1 MSSHSPNYVTISHLL
16 KCIQFALS
24 PWLLLSVSFPSLS
37 WGRCSAAGHTFACL
51 TKLPSPASHSSF
63 LPYSLGELEWV
74 SLLLFLFF
82 LLFTVRR
89 IKPRTRTP
97 GKCSSSRMSS
107 LKQKLGIIS
116 RIKLWSVFQEEIK
129 IPYLGEVKRV
139 FFFSFFK
146 LP

>member
-1 MSSHSPNYVTISHLL
+1 MYPIRSVSMATALGQFPFSFLGKMQCCWSHLRL
-16 KCIQFALS
+16 
-24 PWLLLSVSFPSLS
+24 
-37 WGRCSAAGHTFACL
+37 
-51 TKLPSPASHSSF
+51 PASHSSF
-63 LPYSLGELEWV
+63 LPYSQGELEWV

-89 IKPRTRTP
+89 IKPRTSTP

-107 LKQKLGIIS
+107 LKQKLGIIL

-139 FFFSFFK
+139 FFFNYHSILSPTNTFFYSRVRVAV
-146 LP
+146 